1 MSDIPSAP
9 VTDADLKASGLPSLM
24 KMSPGLALY
33 FNDAVYNRVKQIAG
47 HMAKAEGVTPRHLLG
62 KPEACFAVATR
73 AITWNLD
80 PQSVCAAT
88 WQTPSGQIGYE
99 AKLIVAIMESSGA
112 LDGRVAFEYKGDWS
126 KLRGKFKQETSGKGN
141 KYFVADWAKELE
153 KDLSIVVSCQI
164 RGETTR
170 REEEFWLEEL
180 WPRNSTLWA
189 TRPRQ
194 QATYAVSR
202 AFANIATP
210 GLILGLPFDIDPG
223 ALGDAAEMLDVT
235 PQPPKKTEFTR
246 DVRTDGILQGWI
258 TKANFANT
266 IEEIDR
272 IATEGAKEISPDHH
286 ARWQEVVEA
295 RAAAIKMAAEQKQIT
310 EEVADHPAND
320 VQQQDDSQ
328 AEPAE
333 EAKDEG
339 PSDNDLIHQWGD
351 RLAAVKDVKDVADL
365 RAEGLRDLP
374 EHIRERWAQACD
386 DRAKAIAEKPRAKN
400 GGAKAKD
407 AEKESPLQRG
417 KRLLPRVDTPDDIL
431 ELRDSIMEELST
443 KGARVEW
450 EDLCVT
456 RLKEVTTP

>member
-1 MSDIPSAP
+1 MTEENMPA

-235 PQPPKKTEFTR
+235 PPPPKKTEFTR
-246 DVRTDGILQGWI
+246 DVRTDGALQGWI
-258 TKANFANT
+258 AKANFAGT
-266 IEEIDR
+266 IEEIDS
-272 IATEGAKEISPDHH
+272 IATEGVKEISPDHH

-295 RAAAIKMAAEQKQIT
+295 RAAAIKMAFEQKRVA
-310 EEVADHPAND
+310 EEVSDGEQQEDIQAQPDPDTTPA
-320 VQQQDDSQ
+320 
-328 AEPAE
+328 
-333 EAKDEG
+333 DEG

-351 RLAAVKDVKDVADL
+351 RLAAVKDVKDVADV
-365 RAEGLRDLP
+365 RADGLKGLP
-374 EHIRERWAQACD
+374 EHLHVRWNDGCD
-386 DRAKAIAEKPRAKN
+386 ARAKAIAEKPRAKN
-400 GGAKAKD
+400 GGTKAKD
-407 AEKESPLQRG
+407 TEKESPLQRG

-431 ELRDSIMEELST
+431 ELHDSIMEELST

-456 RLKEVTTP
+456 RLKEVIAP